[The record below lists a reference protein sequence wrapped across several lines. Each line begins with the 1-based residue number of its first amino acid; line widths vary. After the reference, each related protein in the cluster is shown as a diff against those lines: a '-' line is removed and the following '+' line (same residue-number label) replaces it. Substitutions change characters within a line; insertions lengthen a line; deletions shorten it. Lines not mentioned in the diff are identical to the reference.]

1 MEIKIFANAQEASQ
15 QAFNIFKAQLE
26 SGAKVFGLATG
37 STPEALYAL
46 LADSDLD
53 FSDAVSVNLDEYVG
67 LDNDHPQS
75 YHYFMQDHL
84 FQFKPFKQTFVPDG
98 ANLDADSAVQA
109 YDEILATYPR
119 DVQLLGLGPNGHIGF
134 NEPGT
139 DFDATM
145 LKVSLTESTIE
156 ANKRFF
162 DDVKDVPAEAYTM
175 GSKSIMDAK
184 TVVLV
189 AFGKGKAEAVKG
201 MIEGPVTEALP
212 ASVLQKHANAI
223 ILLDEDAASLL
234 SDQTKAAAK

>member
-1 MEIKIFANAQEASQ
+1 MEIKIFANAQEASK
-15 QAFNIFKAQLE
+15 QAFNIFKEQLE
-26 SGAKVFGLATG
+26 SGAEVFGLATG

-53 FSDAVSVNLDEYVG
+53 FSNAVSVNLDEYVG

-75 YHYFMQDHL
+75 YHYFMHDHL

-98 ANLDADSAVQA
+98 ANLDADSAIKA
-109 YDEILATYPR
+109 YDEILVTYPR

-134 NEPGT
+134 DEPGT

-162 DDVKDVPAEAYTM
+162 DDVKDVPTEAYTM
-175 GSKSIMDAK
+175 GPKAIMDAK
-184 TVVLV
+184 TVVLM
-189 AFGKGKAEAVKG
+189 AFGKGKAEAVKS
-201 MIEGPVTEALP
+201 MIEGPVTEASP
-212 ASVLQKHANAI
+212 ASILQNHANAI
-223 ILLDEDAASLL
+223 ILIDEDAASLL
-234 SDQTKAAAK
+234 SEQTKTAAK